1 MRFAIASDIH
11 GSAKWCEKFLKAADE
26 ERADEIILLGDILYH
41 GPRNEEP
48 EGYDPKCVA
57 ALLNERAGS
66 IVAARGNCDAGVD
79 QMMLEFA
86 CMGNYAL
93 VLADGMRLFCTHGR
107 RFRKSGLHNSVNN
120 MPKLPEEKRIPV
132 RTHAYQSKRARR
144 ASLRR
149 MALQPGQRCHS
160 QRWDAQLRHFRR
172 QDLYTPHSARNN
184 AQHNTITARQSLEG
198 WRAAPLTS

>member
-1 MRFAIASDIH
+1 MRLAIASDIH

-48 EGYDPKCVA
+48 EGYDPKGVA
-57 ALLNERAGS
+57 AMLNERAGS
-66 IVAARGNCDAGVD
+66 IVAARGNCDAEVD
-79 QMMLEFA
+79 QMMLEFP
-86 CMGNYAL
+86 CMGDYAL
-93 VLADGMRLFCTHGR
+93 VLADGMRLFCTHGHV
-107 RFRKSGLHNSVNN
+107 FGSGLHNSVNN
-120 MPKLPEEKRIPV
+120 MPKLPKGSAFFV
-132 RTHAYQSKRARR
+132 RTHAHQSKRARP

-160 QRWDAQLRHFRR
+160 QRWVAQLRRFRR
-172 QDLYTPHSARNN
+172 QNLYAPHSALNN
-184 AQHNTITARQSLEG
+184 AQHSTITARQPLKG